1 MTKCIVCIQSLD
13 EAKILLP
20 SLPDILDIKN
30 PSEGALGA
38 LNAVSVAS
46 IIDFIAKRCLTS
58 ATIGDLPMQAEIINP
73 AMQAMA
79 TTGIDYVKVGLFPDQ
94 HLTDCL
100 AEMATT
106 IQQLSV
112 PVIAVLFAD
121 KMPVQNVVPILK
133 RYGFTGVMVDTASKD
148 GQHLLEHWPI
158 TRLCEFIDKVK
169 RQDML
174 CGLAGAL
181 RCGDVAELQC
191 LGADYLGFRSALCR
205 NHQRTTQI
213 QLSLAM
219 QIQQAILNAE
229 ALEPRVGLLQKG

>member
-1 MTKCIVCIQSLD
+1 MTKWLASIQSLD

-148 GQHLLEHWPI
+148 GQHLL
-158 TRLCEFIDKVK
+158 
-169 RQDML
+169 
-174 CGLAGAL
+174 
-181 RCGDVAELQC
+181 
-191 LGADYLGFRSALCR
+191 
-205 NHQRTTQI
+205 
-213 QLSLAM
+213 
-219 QIQQAILNAE
+219 
-229 ALEPRVGLLQKG
+229 